1 MLTLRAYVM
10 LTVAVAAAFLL
21 AGCQSD
27 AIKKCQ
33 DEKAFLDQRIKEYKE
48 VVQMKDKTIAE
59 YEGNISDMG
68 ARFAQQ
74 EQRIAILEKEN
85 EDLRKRVGVTVDE
98 SSRIKQGAEELRRLQ
113 QEAAAR
119 LKAQQ
124 AADPNKPR

>member
-1 MLTLRAYVM
+1 MLTVRAYVM

-21 AGCQSD
+21 TGCQSD
-27 AIKKCQ
+27 ALKKCQ
-33 DEKAFLDQRIKEYKE
+33 DEKAFLNQRIKEYKE

-74 EQRIAILEKEN
+74 EQRLAILEKEN
-85 EDLRKRVGVTVDE
+85 EELRKRAGAPVDD
-98 SSRIKQGAEELRRLQ
+98 SSRIKQGAEELRRMQ
-113 QEAAAR
+113 REAAAK
-119 LKAQQ
+119 LKSQQ